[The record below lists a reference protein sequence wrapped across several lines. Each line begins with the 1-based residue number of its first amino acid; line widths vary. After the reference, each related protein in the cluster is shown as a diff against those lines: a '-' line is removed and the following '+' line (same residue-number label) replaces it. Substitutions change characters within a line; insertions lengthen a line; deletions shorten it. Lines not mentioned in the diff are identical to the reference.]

1 MDNNINFERVDFS
14 NPSSILEYGQ
24 DIIDEIERV
33 INNAIKNIDEE
44 EAPNFTFL
52 QKVNSLSG
60 LSDKLD
66 EVEVKRSKQNG
77 GLSKFFNKIK
87 SLMAGSDGNL
97 ELSYSEEYKRY
108 IENIDEIVLDVSK
121 MYENSKKDFDL
132 FNNFI
137 KSIKPY
143 VEILQNIYD
152 FGLQDRD
159 DFEKEVIE
167 AENNYTQ
174 NPDNSDYKREAIY
187 KRQLLDIFS
196 EKIYQIQKSKASINE
211 IIIQWNMRQVNA
223 IKQLTSYKN
232 FLSLDKSVLK
242 LNGTALIGA
251 KKQKEEVELLK
262 HLVKGVNDAL
272 IEGPKELNGV
282 ISDVNELTKDGNI
295 KLETIA
301 KIDDYLQT
309 GVELLKQG
317 SIEKKAFIED
327 SSRQLSIIQEHFKD
341 FNLEVKEQLLLGIE
355 EDNSQK
361 KYTYQ
366 NPNIKKQDVV

>member
-1 MDNNINFERVDFS
+1 MDNNINFERVDFN

-33 INNAIKNIDEE
+33 INNAIKNFEGEE
-44 EAPNFTFL
+44 IPDFKFL
-52 QKVNSLSG
+52 EKVNDLSG

-66 EVEVKRSKQNG
+66 EVEEKRLKQNNG
-77 GLSKFFNKIK
+77 ISRFFNRIRNIVSK
-87 SLMAGSDGNL
+87 SN
-97 ELSYSEEYKRY
+97 ENVQLSYQEEYKKY
-108 IENIDEIVLDVSK
+108 VENIDDIVLDVSK

-132 FNNFI
+132 FNSFI

-143 VEILQNIYD
+143 VEILQNVYD

-159 DFEKEVIE
+159 TFEKEVIE

-223 IKQLTSYKN
+223 IKQLTSYRN

-251 KKQKEEVELLK
+251 KKQKEEVDLLK
-262 HLVKGVNDAL
+262 HLVDGVNEAL
-272 IEGPKELNGV
+272 VEGPKELNSV

-295 KLETIA
+295 KLETIS

-309 GVELLKQG
+309 GVELLRQG
-317 SIEKKAFIED
+317 SIEKKAFIEN
-327 SSRQLSIIQEHFKD
+327 SSRQLSLIQEHFKE
-341 FNLEVKEQLLLGIE
+341 FNLDVKEQLLLDAE
-355 EDNSQK
+355 QNDSNR

-366 NPNIKKQDVV
+366 DE